1 MTRAR
6 TAGPPNC
13 EEGSTDTSVRRARAH
28 VPDDADNG
36 WQSKH
41 HNQAGRG
48 TRTITPETDNTMS
61 NRTLVIIPT
70 YNERENLPTVVSAL
84 FDNVPDANLLI
95 VDDGSPDGT
104 GGIADQMAHDDPR
117 VFAMHRTGKLG
128 LGSAYLLGFAWGL
141 ERGYDILVEM
151 DADGSHPAQ
160 TLPTMLE
167 TVGRESVSGSPA
179 LVIGSR
185 WVPGG
190 AVVNWPKSREIL
202 SRAGNVYTRV
212 ALGLPVK
219 DATAG
224 FRAYRADA
232 LAALDLTTVDSYG
245 YCFQVDMTMRMIDAG
260 HTVREVPIVF
270 REREVGESKMSRAI
284 VLEAMWKVTL
294 WGAARRARQVRAALT
309 HRTASRAVGGSLGSR
324 PTR

>member
-1 MTRAR
+1 
-6 TAGPPNC
+6 
-13 EEGSTDTSVRRARAH
+13 
-28 VPDDADNG
+28 
-36 WQSKH
+36 
-41 HNQAGRG
+41 
-48 TRTITPETDNTMS
+48 MS

-70 YNERENLPTVVSAL
+70 YNERENLPTIVSAL

-104 GGIADQMAHDDPR
+104 GDIADQMAQDDPR
-117 VFAMHRTGKLG
+117 IFTMHRTGKLG
-128 LGSAYLLGFAWGL
+128 LGSAYLQGFGWGL

-160 TLPTMLE
+160 TLPAMLAS
-167 TVGRESVSGSPA
+167 VGSASVPGSPA

-190 AVVNWPKSREIL
+190 TVVNWPKSREIL
-202 SRAGNVYTRV
+202 SRAGNAYARF
-212 ALGLPVK
+212 ALGVPVK

-224 FRAYRADA
+224 YRAYRADA
-232 LAALDLTTVDSYG
+232 LAALDLAAVDSYG
-245 YCFQVDMTMRMIDAG
+245 YCFQVDMTLRMIDAG
-260 HTVREVPIVF
+260 HTILEVPIVF

-309 HRTASRAVGGSLGSR
+309 PRRTAARADGDPRSR
-324 PTR
+324 PTA